1 MSPRHIVRSGGDA
14 TWSVP
19 PGFEG
24 HAEGLRRW
32 TIVDEAGG
40 AVHTG
45 FAIGEMDPGGRVDWH
60 VHSFEESLFVQGG
73 ELVLRIAEAAVR
85 LRAGDYGL
93 IPVGQ
98 PHALA
103 NDGSAVARWAAMSAP
118 QPRPGHGGDTYF
130 VPPLAEREPVSVD
143 VRDPR
148 TRSFGHI
155 EPENM
160 EVAKQTQD
168 MLAVSA
174 SARTALLV
182 YSGITLKMMLDSE
195 LGAQLSTMFMVQND
209 EGGGAGPHDHPFE
222 ETYFVL
228 EGVVDAVFD
237 GERYR
242 LGPGD
247 VGWAGVGCVH
257 QFNNPGPGF
266 VRWLETQAPAPPARH
281 SYRFA
286 RDWAYLQDAIAASEA
301 KEVR

>member
-1 MSPRHIVRSGGDA
+1 MSPQHVVRRGSDA
-14 TWSVP
+14 TWLVLP
-19 PGFEG
+19 ALEG
-24 HAEGLRRW
+24 HAAGFRRW
-32 TIVDEAGG
+32 TVVDDTVG

-45 FAIGEMDPGGRVDWH
+45 FGVAELDPDGRVDWH
-60 VHSFEESLFVQGG
+60 VHSFEESLFVLDG
-73 ELVLRIAEAAVR
+73 ELVLRTAEAAVR
-85 LRAGDYGL
+85 LRPGDYAL
-93 IPVGQ
+93 VPVGE
-98 PHALA
+98 PHSLA
-103 NDGSAVARWAAMSAP
+103 NEGTVVGRCAAMSAP
-118 QPRPGHGGDTYF
+118 QPRPAHGGDTSF
-130 VPPLAEREPVSVD
+130 VPALPELDPVPID

-155 EPENM
+155 SPENM
-160 EVAKQTQD
+160 DASKQTQE
-168 MLAVSA
+168 MMAVSA

-222 ETYFVL
+222 ETYLIL
-228 EGVVDAVFD
+228 EGVVDAIFD
-237 GERYR
+237 GESYR

-266 VRWLETQAPAPPARH
+266 VRWLETQAPQPPSRH

-286 RDWAYLQDAIAASEA
+286 RDWEYLRHVVADPD
-301 KEVR
+301 

>member
-1 MSPRHIVRSGGDA
+1 M
-14 TWSVP
+14 P
-19 PGFEG
+19 PTFEG

-32 TIVDEAGG
+32 TVVDEAGG

-45 FAIGEMDPGGRVDWH
+45 FALGELDPGGRVDWH
-60 VHSFEESLFVQGG
+60 VHSYEESLFVVEG
-73 ELVLRIAEAAVR
+73 EVVLRTSEAAVR
-85 LRAGDYGL
+85 MVAGDYGL
-93 IPVGQ
+93 IPIGQ

-103 NDGSAVARWAAMSAP
+103 NEGAGVVRWAAMSAP
-118 QPRPGHGGDTYF
+118 QPRPAHGGDTYF
-130 VPPLAEREPVSVD
+130 VPSLHERDAVPVD

-155 EPENM
+155 APENM
-160 EVAKQTQD
+160 DAAKQTQE
-168 MLAVSA
+168 MMAVSA

-222 ETYFVL
+222 ETYYVV
-228 EGVVDAVFD
+228 EGVVDGVFD
-237 GERYR
+237 GEKVR

-247 VGWAGVGCVH
+247 VAWAGVGCVH

-286 RDWAYLQDAIAASEA
+286 RDWTYLTTTLSETQREEA
-301 KEVR
+301 

>member
-1 MSPRHIVRSGGDA
+1 MSPRHVVRAAGEAS
-14 TWSVP
+14 WNLP
-19 PGFEG
+19 PALEG
-24 HAEGLRRW
+24 HTSGYRRW
-32 TIVDEAGG
+32 TIVDEVAG

-45 FAIGEMDPGGRVDWH
+45 FGIGEMDPGGRIDWH
-60 VHSFEESLFVQGG
+60 VHSYEESLYVIDGVV
-73 ELVLRIAEAAVR
+73 VLRTAEAAIR
-85 LRAGDYGL
+85 LVAGDYAL
-93 IPVGQ
+93 IPLGQ

-103 NDGSAVARWAAMSAP
+103 NESGATTRLAAMSAP
-118 QPRPGHGGDTYF
+118 QPRPAHDGDTYF
-130 VPPLAEREPVSVD
+130 VPPLPELEPVAVD

-148 TRSFGHI
+148 MRSFGHI
-155 EPENM
+155 GPENM
-160 EVAKQTQD
+160 AVANQTQD
-168 MLAVSA
+168 LMAVSA

-182 YSGITLKMMLDSE
+182 YSGITLKMMIDSE

-222 ETYFVL
+222 ETYMIL
-228 EGVVDAVFD
+228 EGSVEGSFD

-257 QFNNPGPGF
+257 SFSNPGPGP

-286 RDWAYLQDAIAASEA
+286 RDWEYLRNALATEKEEA
-301 KEVR
+301 R